1 MKDHSS
7 TTGRGLD
14 LVEFLR
20 VIWRWKFV
28 VIAVVAIVLA
38 AAYSVLR
45 VVTPLYES
53 STKLVISPV
62 NGDPDPFLFG
72 NIDAIS
78 PVYADAAKS
87 RTTVQQAEQRIGS
100 PIDRLDVEAFEGTP
114 LLQIKVRDES
124 PAVAQQAAQAVTDVL
139 QQRVDSGDIGVESL
153 KLSVLDHAN
162 LPEEAVYPRD
172 RLSLFVAGLLG
183 LALGIGVAFLGE
195 MLRAKVDTV
204 DAIEELTG
212 VPCWAEI
219 PNEPVVSRVLLPEV
233 LGTDP
238 RLRRLREALR
248 DLRTSLQLG
257 DDGSA
262 SIVITSPDGHHGKS
276 TVATGL
282 ATTIAQSGR
291 RTVLVDADLRRGRVS
306 EIVGLPP
313 TTGLMEALT
322 GAPIEELI
330 RSTGVHDLDVLTRG
344 GLIDDPVDLL
354 RGFPAVLRQLRER
367 YDVVIVDTTPVSPVN
382 DARVIASYADTVIL
396 VVSAENATRR
406 RLKAALGRLSLL
418 SIRPAGFVLNR
429 SRTRSGSDYYASV
442 PERDVS
448 GLRRSTPA

>member
-20 VIWRWKFV
+20 VVWRWKFV
-28 VIAVVAIVLA
+28 VIAAVVIVLA

-87 RTTVQQAEQRIGS
+87 RTTVQQAEQRIGQ

-114 LLQIKVRDES
+114 LMQIKVRDED

-139 QQRVDSGDIGVESL
+139 QERVDSGEIGVESL
-153 KLSVLDHAN
+153 ELSVLDHAN
-162 LPEEAVYPRD
+162 LPEESVYPRD

-183 LALGIGVAFLGE
+183 LALGIGLAFLGE
-195 MLRAKVDTV
+195 MLRAKVDSA

-212 VPCWAEI
+212 IPCWAEI
-219 PNEPVVSRVLLPEV
+219 PNEPVVSRVLLPDV

-257 DDGSA
+257 DEGSA

-330 RSTGVHDLDVLTRG
+330 RSTGIHDLDVITRG
-344 GLIDDPVDLL
+344 GLIDDPGDLL

-367 YDVVIVDTTPVSPVN
+367 YDVVVVDTTPVSPVN

-448 GLRRSTPA
+448 GLHR